1 MKFQLNTLVAAAVM
15 AVAAGGAQA
24 AITNSGPGPLT
35 GNSSVLFVAMDGADG
50 TTPAN
55 SLVVDLGVSMAA
67 FLKVTPGVSTS
78 AGVLS
83 GPGTFVWNFGAN
95 TRTVG
100 GANVAGDYAW
110 SGAVEGFFDNAQG
123 GVRWGVIAADGIS
136 GAISGSN
143 TLTGR
148 NLLATGSPTQANI
161 TGLTQSAVV
170 SNGEGSFRNFVAAQ
184 TGTGTHGSNADGA
197 STATAGSAFLNTV
210 MRGNFGG
217 QLPWNYLSAVDT
229 TTNLFL
235 VNQLANPVVYQ
246 LGLSY
251 GVDIL
256 LASGA
261 TTARY
266 DSLNS
271 TLTVTAVPEPET
283 YAMLLAGLA
292 MIGSLVRRRAR
303 GA

>member
-35 GNSSVLFVAMDGADG
+35 GNSSVLFVAMDGATG
-50 TTPAN
+50 TPAN
-55 SLVVDLGVSMAA
+55 SLVVDLGVSMAD
-67 FLKVTPGVSTS
+67 FLKVTTGVSNS
-78 AGVLS
+78 AGALS
-83 GPGTFVWNFGAN
+83 GIGSFAWNFGTN
-95 TRTVG
+95 SRSVN
-100 GANVAGDYAW
+100 GAAVAGNYAW
-110 SGAVEGFFDNAQG
+110 SGAVSNFFESAQG
-123 GVRWGVIAADGIS
+123 GVRWGVVAADGIS
-136 GAISGSN
+136 GAISASN

-148 NLLATGSPTQANI
+148 NLLATGSPTQSNI
-161 TGLTQSAVV
+161 TNLTQSAVV
-170 SNGEGSFRNFVAAQ
+170 SNGEGSFRQFVAAQ
-184 TGTGTHGSNADGA
+184 TGTGTHGTNAEGA
-197 STATAGSAFLNTV
+197 STATSGNAFLNTV
-210 MRGNFGG
+210 MKGTFGG
-217 QLPWNYLSAVDT
+217 QLPWDYLSAVDT

-251 GVDIL
+251 GVDTL

-266 DSLNS
+266 NSLSN
-271 TLTVTAVPEPET
+271 TLTISAVPEPET

>member
-35 GNSSVLFVAMDGADG
+35 GNSSVLFVAMDGATG
-50 TTPAN
+50 TPAN
-55 SLVVDLGVSMAA
+55 SLVVDLGVSMAD
-67 FLKVTPGVSTS
+67 FLKVTSGVSNS
-78 AGVLS
+78 AGALS
-83 GPGTFVWNFGAN
+83 GIGSFAWNFGTN
-95 TRTVG
+95 SRSVN
-100 GANVAGDYAW
+100 GAAVAGDYAW
-110 SGAVEGFFDNAQG
+110 SGAVSNFFQSAQG
-123 GVRWGVIAADGIS
+123 DVRWGVVAADGIS
-136 GAISGSN
+136 GAIGGSN

-148 NLLATGSPTQANI
+148 NLLATGSPTQSNI
-161 TGLTQSAVV
+161 TNLTQSAVV

-184 TGTGTHGSNADGA
+184 TGTGTHGTNADGA
-197 STATAGSAFLNTV
+197 STATSGNAFLNTV
-210 MRGNFGG
+210 MKGTFGG

-251 GVDIL
+251 GVDTL

-266 DSLNS
+266 NSLSN
-271 TLTVTAVPEPET
+271 TLTISAVPEPET